1 MDKAPL
7 GIGVEMGAKHAHV
20 ILARSCG
27 RVPRILA
34 ESLRAST
41 SAGEFAEE
49 VGFIHAVLE
58 GFAAVDEDDWDFVG
72 EPAAKLV
79 VAVYVDV
86 LPGEAAAAVEF
97 GESLL
102 DDFAEVAAFTGV
114 DHDLAEIRHCGEFSK
129 GGWVCS
135 SGIHGLPSGARWTA
149 GAAVPTRFTV
159 RIQFPSMPKVGDKP
173 LAGRTV
179 LITGGARRLG
189 RATAL
194 AMAEAGADVAITF
207 LRSGREAQH
216 TVIDLGGFGVR
227 AVALRCDITD
237 EKSVKAAVKET
248 GRELGGLD
256 VLVNNAANYETV
268 EFEKLTVKQWDTIFA
283 SNARGP
289 FLVSREA
296 LKLLRE
302 RRGKI
307 INMGSL
313 GGLRPWASHAHYCSS
328 KAAVHMLTKVMAKSL
343 APEIAVNCVAPGMI
357 DLGEK
362 SAAAF
367 MKRMAKET
375 PMRRNGTGEEIA
387 AAVLF
392 FATAPHFITGQIMA
406 VDGGLGL

>member
-1 MDKAPL
+1 
-7 GIGVEMGAKHAHV
+7 
-20 ILARSCG
+20 
-27 RVPRILA
+27 
-34 ESLRAST
+34 
-41 SAGEFAEE
+41 
-49 VGFIHAVLE
+49 
-58 GFAAVDEDDWDFVG
+58 
-72 EPAAKLV
+72 
-79 VAVYVDV
+79 
-86 LPGEAAAAVEF
+86 
-97 GESLL
+97 
-102 DDFAEVAAFTGV
+102 
-114 DHDLAEIRHCGEFSK
+114 
-129 GGWVCS
+129 
-135 SGIHGLPSGARWTA
+135 
-149 GAAVPTRFTV
+149 
-159 RIQFPSMPKVGDKP
+159 MPKVGDKP

-216 TVIDLGGFGVR
+216 TVIDLGSFGVR
-227 AVALRCDITD
+227 AVALRCDVTD
-237 EKSVKAAVKET
+237 EKSVKAAIKET

-256 VLVNNAANYETV
+256 VLINNAANYETV

-328 KAAVHMLTKVMAKSL
+328 KAAVHMLTKVMAKAL

-375 PMRRNGTGEEIA
+375 PMRRNGIGEDIA